1 MAKDVIARLKTDTS
15 QWNSGLNQATQAIN
29 KFKSDC
35 LSANNVI
42 GGMTKSITSMA
53 ASFVGPAAAVGALTT
68 AFRYN
73 VDTAKQ
79 FEKSVSELSSL
90 TGMTGAALDDL
101 KAKAIDLG
109 GSTTQSASQVV
120 DAFKLI
126 GSQKPELLGNA
137 KALNDVTKAAIT
149 LAEASGN
156 DVRSSATALTASL
169 NIMGEGADQAQRY
182 INVLAAASQ
191 AGSVDIQGLTDII
204 FKSGQAASMNKLS
217 FEEFIAVAEAI
228 GPKFGTAAEAGT
240 ALNTMLLKLE
250 TQTNDKY
257 KPSVVGLQQALQ
269 NLSEANMTAAQKTKL
284 VTENGFKAL
293 EAILVNTSAV
303 GDLQDKITGTNTAI
317 EQAKINTENLDG
329 AQKNLE
335 SKWERLNLTI
345 NDGNGIFT
353 GFVNL
358 LGEGLTGATETIQ
371 AIKDIGSAFSVSNE
385 YVSAAVDG
393 IKTYVSNLV
402 KHFGGGGVIGQVI
415 RNIRDFLDLGKSG
428 GVSKEDVDFSD
439 DIFDREKWLENLKKK
454 KYGNTPQPQPQP
466 QPTPQPTKPKNT
478 AITSTLDLEGAEDY
492 TYKLYQQQTEN
503 FQRKKAQEQFNAS
516 NPFVEKEISLGSI
529 TDLDWYQEM
538 QDELNNNPLLIQL
551 KLNESELPDLS
562 GALNQKDSLSSAA
575 KSAQGAAQA
584 FGALGQA
591 MSTIKDPAAQV
602 AGTIAMAIAN
612 VAGGMAAMLAAPQST
627 SQSWGWIALAITATA
642 TMISTIAAIKSATSG
657 YAEGGRIVGSSYT
670 GDAVPIMA
678 NAGEIVLNASQQ
690 QHLAE
695 ALQTSTSTPGYAL
708 TSISGEQLVTV
719 INNYGKRS
727 GRGELI

>member
-15 QWNSGLNQATQAIN
+15 QWNTGLAQASQSIN
-29 KFKSDC
+29 KFRSEC
-35 LSANNVI
+35 LSANNVV
-42 GGMTKSITSMA
+42 GGMTRSVMSMA
-53 ASFVGPAAAVGALTT
+53 SSFVGPAAAVGALTT
-68 AFRYN
+68 AIKNN
-73 VDTAKQ
+73 VETATV
-79 FEKSVSELSSL
+79 FEKSLSELSSL
-90 TGMTGAALDDL
+90 TGMSGAALDNL
-101 KAKAIDLG
+101 KNKAIELG

-126 GSQKPELLGNA
+126 GSQKPELLSNA
-137 KALNDVTKAAIT
+137 NALNDVTKAAIT

-156 DVRSSATALTASL
+156 DVKSSATALTASL

-191 AGSVDIQGLTDII
+191 AGSVDIQGLTEII

-257 KPSVVGLQQALQ
+257 KPSVVGLQEALN

-293 EAILVNTSAV
+293 EAILANTSAV

-317 EQAKINTENLDG
+317 EQAKINTDNLDG
-329 AQKNLE
+329 ALKNLE

-371 AIKDIGSAFSVSNE
+371 AIKDIGSAFSTSNE
-385 YVSAAVDG
+385 YVGAAVEG
-393 IKTYVSNLV
+393 IKSYASELM
-402 KHFGGGGVIGQVI
+402 KFIAGGGQVGKWI
-415 RNIRDFLDLGKSG
+415 RNIRDFFDLGQSG
-428 GVSKEDVDFSD
+428 EVSKEDVDFSD

-466 QPTPQPTKPKNT
+466 TPQPTKPKNT
-478 AITSTLDLEGAEDY
+478 AITSTLDLEGADDY

-529 TDLDWYQEM
+529 TELDWYQQIQE
-538 QDELNNNPLLIQL
+538 QLNSNPLEIHL
-551 KLNESELPDLS
+551 EVSEEETSRIAEIATGAS
-562 GALNQKDSLSSAA
+562 GFSNVQKNV
-575 KSAQGAAQA
+575 QGAAQA
-584 FGALGQA
+584 FSALGQA
-591 MSTIKDPAAQV
+591 MMSIENPAAKV

-612 VAGGMAAMLAAPQST
+612 IAGGMAAMLAAPQST
-627 SQSWGWIALAITATA
+627 SQSWGWIALAISATA
-642 TMISTIAAIKSATSG
+642 TMASTIAAIHQATG
-657 YAEGGRIVGSSYT
+657 YAEGGLIKGASYT

-678 NAGEIVLNASQQ
+678 NAGEIILNKSQQSNIASQLSMKSEPQ
-690 QHLAE
+690 TA
-695 ALQTSTSTPGYAL
+695 TST
-708 TSISGEQLVTV
+708 ISGEQIVTV
-719 INNYGKRS
+719 INAYGRRTH
-727 GRGELI
+727 RGEILI

>member
-15 QWNSGLNQATQAIN
+15 QWNSGLSQATQSIN

-42 GGMTKSITSMA
+42 SGMTKSITSMA
-53 ASFVGPAAAVGALTT
+53 ASFVGPAAAVGALTS
-68 AFRYN
+68 AFKYN

-101 KAKAIDLG
+101 KVKAIDLG

-120 DAFKLI
+120 DAYKLI

-257 KPSVVGLQQALQ
+257 KPSVVGLQEALK
-269 NLSEANMTAAQKTKL
+269 NLSEADMTAAQKTKL

-293 EAILVNTSAV
+293 EAILANTSAV

-317 EQAKINTENLDG
+317 EQAKINTDNLDG
-329 AQKNLE
+329 ALKNLE

-371 AIKDIGSAFSVSNE
+371 AIKDIGNAFSISNE
-385 YVSAAVDG
+385 YVAAAVDG

-415 RNIRDFLDLGKSG
+415 RNIRDFFDLGQSG

-466 QPTPQPTKPKNT
+466 PSPPITKNT

-529 TDLDWYQEM
+529 TDLDWYQQIQE
-538 QDELNNNPLLIQL
+538 QLNSNPLEIHLDV
-551 KLNESELPDLS
+551 SEEETSRIAEIATSASGLS
-562 GALNQKDSLSSAA
+562 TVQRN
-575 KSAQGAAQA
+575 AQGAAQA
-584 FGALGQA
+584 FNALGQA
-591 MSTIKDPAAQV
+591 MMSIENPAAKV

-612 VAGGMAAMLAAPQST
+612 IAGGMAAMLAAPQST
-627 SQSWGWIALAITATA
+627 SQSWGWIALAISATA
-642 TMISTIAAIKSATSG
+642 TMASTIAAIHQATG
-657 YAEGGRIVGSSYT
+657 YAEGGLIKGASYT

-690 QHLAE
+690 SNIASQLVRSSEPQTA
-695 ALQTSTSTPGYAL
+695 TST
-708 TSISGEQLVTV
+708 ISGEQIVTV
-719 INNYGKRS
+719 INAYGRRTH
-727 GRGELI
+727 RGEILI

>member
-15 QWNSGLNQATQAIN
+15 QWNSGLSQATRSIN

-53 ASFVGPAAAVGALTT
+53 ASFVGPAAAVGALTS
-68 AFRYN
+68 AFKYN

-120 DAFKLI
+120 DAYKLI

-182 INVLAAASQ
+182 INVLASASQ

-293 EAILVNTSAV
+293 EAILANTSAV

-317 EQAKINTENLDG
+317 EQAKINTDNLDG
-329 AQKNLE
+329 ALKNLE

-371 AIKDIGSAFSVSNE
+371 AIKDIGSAFSTSNE
-385 YVSAAVDG
+385 YVGAAVEG
-393 IKTYVSNLV
+393 IKSYASELM
-402 KHFGGGGVIGQVI
+402 KFIAGGGKVGKWI
-415 RNIRDFLDLGKSG
+415 RDIRDFFNLGKSG

-454 KYGNTPQPQPQP
+454 KYGNTPQPQP

-529 TDLDWYQEM
+529 TDLDWYQQIQE
-538 QDELNNNPLLIQL
+538 QLNSNPLEIHLDV
-551 KLNESELPDLS
+551 SEEETSRIAEIATSASGLS
-562 GALNQKDSLSSAA
+562 TVQRN
-575 KSAQGAAQA
+575 AQGAAQA
-584 FGALGQA
+584 FNALGQA
-591 MSTIKDPAAQV
+591 MMSIENPAAKV

-612 VAGGMAAMLAAPQST
+612 IAGGMAAMLAAPQST
-627 SQSWGWIALAITATA
+627 SQSWGWIALAISATA
-642 TMISTIAAIKSATSG
+642 TMASTIAAIHQATG
-657 YAEGGRIVGSSYT
+657 YAEGGIIKGASYT

-690 QHLAE
+690 SNIASQLVRSSEPQTA
-695 ALQTSTSTPGYAL
+695 TST
-708 TSISGEQLVTV
+708 ISGEQIVTV
-719 INNYGKRS
+719 INAYGRRTH
-727 GRGELI
+727 RGEILI

>member
-35 LSANNVI
+35 LSTNNVI
-42 GGMTKSITSMA
+42 GGMAKSVTSMA
-53 ASFVGPAAAVGALTT
+53 ASFVGPAAAVGALST
-68 AFRYN
+68 AFHYN

-109 GSTTQSASQVV
+109 GSTTQPASQVV

-169 NIMGEGADQAQRY
+169 NIMGEGADQSQRY

-257 KPSVVGLQQALQ
+257 KPSVVGLQEALK
-269 NLSEANMTAAQKTKL
+269 NLSEADMTAAQKTKL

-293 EAILVNTSAV
+293 EAILANTSAV

-317 EQAKINTENLDG
+317 EQAKINTDNLDG
-329 AQKNLE
+329 ALKNLE

-358 LGEGLTGATETIQ
+358 LGEGLDGATETIQ
-371 AIKDIGSAFSVSNE
+371 AIKDIGNAFSISNE

-393 IKTYVSNLV
+393 IKTYVSDLV

-415 RNIRDFLDLGKSG
+415 RNIRDFFDLGQSGG

-439 DIFDREKWLENLKKK
+439 DIFDRERWLENLKKK
-454 KYGNTPQPQPQP
+454 KYGNTPQPEPQP
-466 QPTPQPTKPKNT
+466 QPQPTKPKNT

-492 TYKLYQQQTEN
+492 TYQLYQQQAEN
-503 FQRKKAQEQFNAS
+503 FKRKKAQEQFNAS

-612 VAGGMAAMLAAPQST
+612 IAGGMAAMLAAPQST
-627 SQSWGWIALAITATA
+627 AQSWGWIALAITATA
-642 TMISTIAAIKSATSG
+642 TMISTIAAIKSATAG

-690 QHLAE
+690 QNLAD
-695 ALQTSTSTPGYAL
+695 ALQTSTSAPQYA
-708 TSISGEQLVTV
+708 TTTISGEQLVTV

>member
-42 GGMTKSITSMA
+42 GGMAKSVTSMA
-53 ASFVGPAAAVGALTT
+53 ASFVGPAAAVGALST
-68 AFRYN
+68 AFHYN

-120 DAFKLI
+120 DAYKLI

-293 EAILVNTSAV
+293 EAILANTSAV

-317 EQAKINTENLDG
+317 EQAKINTDNLDG
-329 AQKNLE
+329 ALKNLE

-371 AIKDIGSAFSVSNE
+371 AIKDIGSAFSTSNE
-385 YVSAAVDG
+385 YVGAAVEG
-393 IKTYVSNLV
+393 IKSYASELM
-402 KHFGGGGVIGQVI
+402 KFIAGGGQVGKWI
-415 RNIRDFLDLGKSG
+415 RDIRDFFNLGKSG

-466 QPTPQPTKPKNT
+466 QPPSPPITKNT

-529 TDLDWYQEM
+529 TDLDWYQQIQE
-538 QDELNNNPLLIQL
+538 QLNSNPLEIHLDV
-551 KLNESELPDLS
+551 SEEETSRIAEIATSASGLS
-562 GALNQKDSLSSAA
+562 TVQRN
-575 KSAQGAAQA
+575 AQGAAQA
-584 FGALGQA
+584 FNALGQA
-591 MSTIKDPAAQV
+591 MMSIENPAAKV

-612 VAGGMAAMLAAPQST
+612 IAGGMAAMLAAPQST
-627 SQSWGWIALAITATA
+627 SQSWGWIALAISATA
-642 TMISTIAAIKSATSG
+642 TMASTIAAIHQATG
-657 YAEGGRIVGSSYT
+657 YAEGGIIKGASYT

-690 QHLAE
+690 SNIASQLVRSSEPQTA
-695 ALQTSTSTPGYAL
+695 TST
-708 TSISGEQLVTV
+708 ISGEQIVTV
-719 INNYGKRS
+719 INAYGRRTH
-727 GRGELI
+727 RGEILI

>member
-15 QWNSGLNQATQAIN
+15 EWNSGLSQATRSIN

-68 AFRYN
+68 AFKYN

-120 DAFKLI
+120 DAYKLI

-257 KPSVVGLQQALQ
+257 KPSVVGLQEALK

-293 EAILVNTSAV
+293 EAILANTSAV

-317 EQAKINTENLDG
+317 EQAKINTDNLDG
-329 AQKNLE
+329 ALKNLE

-371 AIKDIGSAFSVSNE
+371 AIKDIGNAFSISNE
-385 YVSAAVDG
+385 YVAAAVDG
-393 IKTYVSNLV
+393 IKDYVSNLV

-415 RNIRDFLDLGKSG
+415 RNIRDFFDLGKSG

-466 QPTPQPTKPKNT
+466 TPQPTKPKNT

-492 TYKLYQQQTEN
+492 TYKLYQQQAEN
-503 FQRKKAQEQFNAS
+503 FQRKKALEQVNAS

-612 VAGGMAAMLAAPQST
+612 VASGMAAMLAAPQST

-690 QHLAE
+690 QNLAE
-695 ALQTSTSTPGYAL
+695 ALQTSTSTPEYAL

>member
-15 QWNSGLNQATQAIN
+15 QWNSGLSQATQSIN

-53 ASFVGPAAAVGALTT
+53 ASFVGPAAAVGALST
-68 AFRYN
+68 AFHYN

-257 KPSVVGLQQALQ
+257 KPSVVGLQEALK
-269 NLSEANMTAAQKTKL
+269 NLSEADMTAAQKTKL

-293 EAILVNTSAV
+293 EAILANTSAV

-317 EQAKINTENLDG
+317 EQAKINTDNLDG

-371 AIKDIGSAFSVSNE
+371 AIKDIGSAFSTSNE
-385 YVSAAVDG
+385 YVGAAVEG
-393 IKTYVSNLV
+393 IKSYASELM
-402 KHFGGGGVIGQVI
+402 KFIAGGGQVGKWI
-415 RNIRDFLDLGKSG
+415 RDIRDFFNLGQSG

-439 DIFDREKWLENLKKK
+439 DIFDRERWLENLKKK

-529 TDLDWYQEM
+529 TDLEWYQNIQE
-538 QDELNNNPLLIQL
+538 QLNSNPLEIHLDV
-551 KLNESELPDLS
+551 SEEEMSRIGEIATSASGLS
-562 GALNQKDSLSSAA
+562 TVQRN
-575 KSAQGAAQA
+575 AQGAAQA
-584 FGALGQA
+584 FNALGQA
-591 MSTIKDPAAQV
+591 MMSIENPAAKV

-612 VAGGMAAMLAAPQST
+612 IAGGMAAMLAAPQST
-627 SQSWGWIALAITATA
+627 SQSWGWIALAISATA
-642 TMISTIAAIKSATSG
+642 TMASTIAAIHQATG
-657 YAEGGRIVGSSYT
+657 YAEGGIIKGASYT

-690 QHLAE
+690 SNIASQLVRSSEPQTA
-695 ALQTSTSTPGYAL
+695 TST
-708 TSISGEQLVTV
+708 ISGEQIVTV
-719 INNYGKRS
+719 INAYGRRTH
-727 GRGELI
+727 RGEILI

>member
-15 QWNSGLNQATQAIN
+15 QWNSGLSQATQSIN

-42 GGMTKSITSMA
+42 GGMAKSVTSMA
-53 ASFVGPAAAVGALTT
+53 ASFVGPAAAVGALST

-73 VDTAKQ
+73 VETAKQ

-90 TGMTGAALDDL
+90 TGMSGAALDDL

-137 KALNDVTKAAIT
+137 EALNDVTKAAIT

-204 FKSGQAASMNKLS
+204 YKSGQAASMNKLS

-269 NLSEANMTAAQKTKL
+269 NLSEADMTAAEKTKL

-293 EAILVNTSAV
+293 EAILANTSAV

-317 EQAKINTENLDG
+317 EQAKINTDNLDG
-329 AQKNLE
+329 ALKNLE

-358 LGEGLTGATETIQ
+358 LGEGLEGATETIQ

-385 YVSAAVDG
+385 YVTAAIDG
-393 IKTYVSNLV
+393 IKDYVSNLV

-415 RNIRDFLDLGKSG
+415 RIIRDFFDLGQSG
-428 GVSKEDVDFSD
+428 GVSKEDVEFSD
-439 DIFDREKWLENLKKK
+439 DIFDRERWLENLKKK
-454 KYGNTPQPQPQP
+454 KYGNTPQPQPEP
-466 QPTPQPTKPKNT
+466 EPTKTKTT
-478 AITSTLDLEGAEDY
+478 AITSTLDLDGAEDY
-492 TYKLYQQQTEN
+492 TYKLYQQQAEE
-503 FQRKKAQEQFNAS
+503 FQRKKAQQQFDAA

-529 TDLDWYQEM
+529 TDLDWYQQIQE
-538 QDELNNNPLLIQL
+538 QLNNNPLEIHLDV
-551 KLNESELPDLS
+551 SEEETSGIAEIATSASGLS
-562 GALNQKDSLSSAA
+562 NVQKN
-575 KSAQGAAQA
+575 AQGAAQA
-584 FGALGQA
+584 FNALGQA
-591 MSTIKDPAAQV
+591 MMSIENPAAKV

-612 VAGGMAAMLAAPQST
+612 IAGGMAAMLAAPQST
-627 SQSWGWIALAITATA
+627 SQSWGWIALAISATA
-642 TMISTIAAIKSATSG
+642 TMASTIAAIHQATG
-657 YAEGGRIVGSSYT
+657 YAEGGIIKGASYT

-690 QHLAE
+690 SNIASQLVRSSEPQTA
-695 ALQTSTSTPGYAL
+695 TST
-708 TSISGEQLVTV
+708 ISGEQIVTV
-719 INNYGKRS
+719 INAYGRRTH
-727 GRGELI
+727 RGEILI

>member
-15 QWNSGLNQATQAIN
+15 QWNSGLSQATQSIN

-42 GGMTKSITSMA
+42 GGMAKSVTSMA

-68 AFRYN
+68 AFKYN

-204 FKSGQAASMNKLS
+204 YKSGQAASMNKLS

-269 NLSEANMTAAQKTKL
+269 NLSEADMTAAEKTKL

-293 EAILVNTSAV
+293 EAILSNTSAV
-303 GDLQDKITGTNTAI
+303 GELQDKITGTNTAI
-317 EQAKINTENLDG
+317 EQAKINTDNLDG
-329 AQKNLE
+329 ALKNLE

-371 AIKDIGSAFSVSNE
+371 AIKDIGSAFSTSNE
-385 YVSAAVDG
+385 YVGAAVEG

-402 KHFGGGGVIGQVI
+402 KHFGGGGVIGQII
-415 RNIRDFLDLGKSG
+415 RNIRDFFDLGQSG

-454 KYGNTPQPQPQP
+454 KYGNTPQPQPEP
-466 QPTPQPTKPKNT
+466 EPEPTKTKNT

-503 FQRKKAQEQFNAS
+503 FQRKKALEQFNAS

-529 TDLDWYQEM
+529 TDLDWYQQM
-538 QDELNNNPLLIQL
+538 QEELNNNPLLIQV
-551 KLNESELPDLS
+551 KLDESELPDLS

-612 VAGGMAAMLAAPQST
+612 IAGGMAAMLAAPQST

-695 ALQTSTSTPGYAL
+695 ALQTSTSTPEYAL

>member
-68 AFRYN
+68 AFKYN

-257 KPSVVGLQQALQ
+257 KPSVVGLQEALN

-293 EAILVNTSAV
+293 EAILANTSAV

-317 EQAKINTENLDG
+317 EQAKINTDNLDG
-329 AQKNLE
+329 ALKNLE

-371 AIKDIGSAFSVSNE
+371 AIKDIGSAFSTSNE
-385 YVSAAVDG
+385 YVGAAVEG
-393 IKTYVSNLV
+393 IKSYTSELM
-402 KHFGGGGVIGQVI
+402 KFIAGGGQVGKWI
-415 RNIRDFLDLGKSG
+415 RDIRDFFNLGKSG

-466 QPTPQPTKPKNT
+466 QPPSPPITKNT

-529 TDLDWYQEM
+529 TDLEWYQNIQE
-538 QDELNNNPLLIQL
+538 QLNSNPLEIHLDV
-551 KLNESELPDLS
+551 SEEEMSRIGEIATSASGLS
-562 GALNQKDSLSSAA
+562 TVQRN
-575 KSAQGAAQA
+575 AQGAAQA
-584 FGALGQA
+584 FNALGQA
-591 MSTIKDPAAQV
+591 MMSIENPAAKV

-612 VAGGMAAMLAAPQST
+612 IAGGMAAMLAAPQST
-627 SQSWGWIALAITATA
+627 SQSWGWIALAISATA
-642 TMISTIAAIKSATSG
+642 TMASTIAAIHQATG
-657 YAEGGRIVGSSYT
+657 YAEGGIIKGASYT

-690 QHLAE
+690 SNIASQLVRSSEPQTA
-695 ALQTSTSTPGYAL
+695 TST
-708 TSISGEQLVTV
+708 ISGEQIVTV
-719 INNYGKRS
+719 INAYGRRTH
-727 GRGELI
+727 RGEILI

>member
-15 QWNSGLNQATQAIN
+15 QWNSGLSQATQSIN

-68 AFRYN
+68 AFKYN

-269 NLSEANMTAAQKTKL
+269 NLSEANMTASQKTKL

-293 EAILVNTSAV
+293 EAILANTSAV

-317 EQAKINTENLDG
+317 EQAKINTDNLDG
-329 AQKNLE
+329 ALKNLE

-385 YVSAAVDG
+385 YVGAAVEG

-415 RNIRDFLDLGKSG
+415 RNIRDFFDLGQSG

-439 DIFDREKWLENLKKK
+439 DIFDRERWLENLKKK

-478 AITSTLDLEGAEDY
+478 AITSTLDLDGAEDY
-492 TYKLYQQQTEN
+492 TYNLYRQQTEN
-503 FQRKKAQEQFNAS
+503 FQRKKALDQFNAS

-529 TDLDWYQEM
+529 TDLDWYQQIQE
-538 QDELNNNPLLIQL
+538 QLNSNPLEIHLDV
-551 KLNESELPDLS
+551 SEEEMSRIGEIATSASGLS
-562 GALNQKDSLSSAA
+562 TVQRN
-575 KSAQGAAQA
+575 AQGAAQA
-584 FGALGQA
+584 FNALGQA
-591 MSTIKDPAAQV
+591 MMSIENPAAKV

-612 VAGGMAAMLAAPQST
+612 IAGGMAAMLAAPQST
-627 SQSWGWIALAITATA
+627 SQSWGWIALAISATA
-642 TMISTIAAIKSATSG
+642 TMASTIAAIHQATG
-657 YAEGGRIVGSSYT
+657 YAEGGIIKGASYT

-690 QHLAE
+690 SNIASQLVRSSEPQTA
-695 ALQTSTSTPGYAL
+695 TST
-708 TSISGEQLVTV
+708 ISGEQIVTV
-719 INNYGKRS
+719 INAYGRRTH
-727 GRGELI
+727 RGEILI

>member
-15 QWNSGLNQATQAIN
+15 QWNSGLSQATQSIN

-53 ASFVGPAAAVGALTT
+53 ASFVGPAAAVGALST
-68 AFRYN
+68 AFHYN

-120 DAFKLI
+120 DAYKLI

-257 KPSVVGLQQALQ
+257 KPSVVGLQQALN

-293 EAILVNTSAV
+293 EAILANTSAV

-317 EQAKINTENLDG
+317 EQAKINTDNLDG
-329 AQKNLE
+329 ALKNLE

-393 IKTYVSNLV
+393 IKDYVSNLV
-402 KHFGGGGVIGQVI
+402 KHFGGGGVIGQII
-415 RNIRDFLDLGKSG
+415 RNIRDFFDLGQSG

-439 DIFDREKWLENLKKK
+439 DIFDRERWLENLKKK
-454 KYGNTPQPQPQP
+454 KYGNTPQPE
-466 QPTPQPTKPKNT
+466 PQPTKTKNT
-478 AITSTLDLEGAEDY
+478 AITSTLDLDGAEDY
-492 TYKLYQQQTEN
+492 IMRLFDQKREN
-503 FQRKKAQEQFNAS
+503 EKRSRAKSFFDQITFANAEGDS
-516 NPFVEKEISLGSI
+516 IGSI
-529 TDLDWYQEM
+529 TELDWYQEM

-690 QHLAE
+690 QNLAE
-695 ALQTSTSTPGYAL
+695 ALQTSTSTPEYAL

>member
-35 LSANNVI
+35 LSTNNVI
-42 GGMTKSITSMA
+42 GGMAKSVTSMA
-53 ASFVGPAAAVGALTT
+53 ASFVGPAAAVGALST
-68 AFRYN
+68 AFHYN

-120 DAFKLI
+120 DAYKLI

-257 KPSVVGLQQALQ
+257 KPSVVGLQQALK

-317 EQAKINTENLDG
+317 EQAKINTDNLDG
-329 AQKNLE
+329 ALKNLE

-371 AIKDIGSAFSVSNE
+371 AIKDIGSAFSTSNE
-385 YVSAAVDG
+385 YVGAAVEG
-393 IKTYVSNLV
+393 IKSYASELM
-402 KHFGGGGVIGQVI
+402 KFIAGGGQVGKWI
-415 RNIRDFLDLGKSG
+415 RDIRDFFNLGKSG

-454 KYGNTPQPQPQP
+454 KYGKTPQPQPQP
-466 QPTPQPTKPKNT
+466 QPPSPPITKNT
-478 AITSTLDLEGAEDY
+478 AITSTLDLDGAEDY

-516 NPFVEKEISLGSI
+516 NPFVEKEVSLGSI
-529 TDLDWYQEM
+529 TDLDWYQQIQE
-538 QDELNNNPLLIQL
+538 QLNSNPLEIHLDV
-551 KLNESELPDLS
+551 SEEETSRIAEIATSASGLS
-562 GALNQKDSLSSAA
+562 TVQRN
-575 KSAQGAAQA
+575 AQGAAQA
-584 FGALGQA
+584 FNALGQA
-591 MSTIKDPAAQV
+591 MMSIENPAAKV

-612 VAGGMAAMLAAPQST
+612 IAGGMAAMLAAPQST
-627 SQSWGWIALAITATA
+627 SQSWGWIALAISATA
-642 TMISTIAAIKSATSG
+642 TMASTIAAIHQATG
-657 YAEGGRIVGSSYT
+657 YAEGGIIKGASYT

-690 QHLAE
+690 SNIASQLVRSSEPQTA
-695 ALQTSTSTPGYAL
+695 TST
-708 TSISGEQLVTV
+708 ISGEQIVTV
-719 INNYGKRS
+719 INAYGRRTH
-727 GRGELI
+727 RGEILI

>member
-35 LSANNVI
+35 LSTNNVI
-42 GGMTKSITSMA
+42 GGMAKSVTSMA
-53 ASFVGPAAAVGALTT
+53 ASFVGPAAAVGALST
-68 AFRYN
+68 AFHYN

-120 DAFKLI
+120 DAYKLI

-257 KPSVVGLQQALQ
+257 KPSVVGLQEALK
-269 NLSEANMTAAQKTKL
+269 NLSEADMTAAQKTKL

-293 EAILVNTSAV
+293 EAILANTSAV

-317 EQAKINTENLDG
+317 EQAKINTDNLDG
-329 AQKNLE
+329 ALKNLE

-371 AIKDIGSAFSVSNE
+371 AIKDIGSAFSTSNE
-385 YVSAAVDG
+385 YVGAAVEG
-393 IKTYVSNLV
+393 IKSYASELM
-402 KHFGGGGVIGQVI
+402 KFIAGGGKVGKWI
-415 RNIRDFLDLGKSG
+415 RDIRDFFNLGKSG

-466 QPTPQPTKPKNT
+466 QPPSPPITKNT

-529 TDLDWYQEM
+529 TDLDWYQQIQE
-538 QDELNNNPLLIQL
+538 QLNSNPLEIHLDV
-551 KLNESELPDLS
+551 SEEETSRIAEIATSASGLS
-562 GALNQKDSLSSAA
+562 TVQRN
-575 KSAQGAAQA
+575 AQGAAQA
-584 FGALGQA
+584 FNALGQA
-591 MSTIKDPAAQV
+591 MMSIENPAAKV

-612 VAGGMAAMLAAPQST
+612 IAGGMAAMLAAPQST
-627 SQSWGWIALAITATA
+627 SQSWGWIALAISATA
-642 TMISTIAAIKSATSG
+642 TMASTIAAIHQATG
-657 YAEGGRIVGSSYT
+657 YAEGGIIKGASYT

-690 QHLAE
+690 SNIASQLVRSSEPQTA
-695 ALQTSTSTPGYAL
+695 TST
-708 TSISGEQLVTV
+708 ISGEQIVTV
-719 INNYGKRS
+719 INAYGRRTH
-727 GRGELI
+727 RGEILI

>member
-35 LSANNVI
+35 LSTNNVI
-42 GGMTKSITSMA
+42 GGMAKSVTSMA

-68 AFRYN
+68 AFKYN

-269 NLSEANMTAAQKTKL
+269 NLSEADMTAAQKTKL

-293 EAILVNTSAV
+293 EAILANTSAV
-303 GDLQDKITGTNTAI
+303 GDLQDKITGTDTAI
-317 EQAKINTENLDG
+317 EQAKINTDNLDG
-329 AQKNLE
+329 ALKNLE

-415 RNIRDFLDLGKSG
+415 RNIRDFFDLGQSG

-439 DIFDREKWLENLKKK
+439 DIFDRERWLENLKKK

-478 AITSTLDLEGAEDY
+478 AITSTLDLDGAEDY
-492 TYKLYQQQTEN
+492 TYNLYQQQTEN
-503 FQRKKAQEQFNAS
+503 FQRKKALEQFNAS

-690 QHLAE
+690 QNLAE
-695 ALQTSTSTPGYAL
+695 ALQTSTSTPEYAL

>member
-68 AFRYN
+68 AFKYN

-120 DAFKLI
+120 DAYKLI

-257 KPSVVGLQQALQ
+257 KPSVVGLQEALK

-293 EAILVNTSAV
+293 EAILDNTSAV

-317 EQAKINTENLDG
+317 EQAKINTDNLDG
-329 AQKNLE
+329 ALKNLE

-371 AIKDIGSAFSVSNE
+371 AIKDIGSAFSTSNE
-385 YVSAAVDG
+385 YVGAAVEG
-393 IKTYVSNLV
+393 IKSYASELM
-402 KHFGGGGVIGQVI
+402 KFIAGGGQVGKW
-415 RNIRDFLDLGKSG
+415 IRDILDFLNLGKSG

-439 DIFDREKWLENLKKK
+439 DIFDRERWLENLKKK

-478 AITSTLDLEGAEDY
+478 AITSTLDLDGAEDY
-492 TYKLYQQQTEN
+492 TYNLYQQQTEN

-529 TDLDWYQEM
+529 TDLDWYQQIQE
-538 QDELNNNPLLIQL
+538 QLNSNPLEIHLDV
-551 KLNESELPDLS
+551 SEEETSRIAEIATSASGLS
-562 GALNQKDSLSSAA
+562 TVQRN
-575 KSAQGAAQA
+575 AQGAAQA
-584 FGALGQA
+584 FNALGQA
-591 MSTIKDPAAQV
+591 MMSIENPAAKV

-612 VAGGMAAMLAAPQST
+612 IAGGMAAMLAAPQST
-627 SQSWGWIALAITATA
+627 SQSWGWIALAISATA
-642 TMISTIAAIKSATSG
+642 TMASTIAAIHQATG
-657 YAEGGRIVGSSYT
+657 YAEGGIIKGASYT

-690 QHLAE
+690 SNIASQLVRSSEPQTA
-695 ALQTSTSTPGYAL
+695 TST
-708 TSISGEQLVTV
+708 ISGEQIVTV
-719 INNYGKRS
+719 INAYGRRTH
-727 GRGELI
+727 RGEILI

>member
-1 MAKDVIARLKTDTS
+1 MAKDVIARLKTDNS

-35 LSANNVI
+35 LSTNNVI
-42 GGMTKSITSMA
+42 GGMAKSVTSMA
-53 ASFVGPAAAVGALTT
+53 ASFVGPAAAVGALST
-68 AFRYN
+68 AFHYN

-120 DAFKLI
+120 DAYKLI

-269 NLSEANMTAAQKTKL
+269 NLSEADMTAAQKTKL

-293 EAILVNTSAV
+293 EAILANTSAV

-317 EQAKINTENLDG
+317 EQAKINTDNLDG
-329 AQKNLE
+329 ALKNLE

-393 IKTYVSNLV
+393 IKDYVSNLV
-402 KHFGGGGVIGQVI
+402 KHFGGGGVIGQII
-415 RNIRDFLDLGKSG
+415 RNIRDFFDLGQSG

-439 DIFDREKWLENLKKK
+439 DIFDRERWLENLKKK
-454 KYGNTPQPQPQP
+454 KYGNTPQPQPS
-466 QPTPQPTKPKNT
+466 PTKTKNT

-492 TYKLYQQQTEN
+492 IMRLFDQKKEN
-503 FQRKKAQEQFNAS
+503 EKRSRAKSFFDQITFANAEG
-516 NPFVEKEISLGSI
+516 VSLGSI
-529 TDLDWYQEM
+529 TDLDWYQQM
-538 QDELNNNPLLIQL
+538 QEQLNSNPLEIHLDV
-551 KLNESELPDLS
+551 SEEETSRIAEIATSASGLS
-562 GALNQKDSLSSAA
+562 TVQRN
-575 KSAQGAAQA
+575 AQGAAQA
-584 FGALGQA
+584 FNALGQA
-591 MSTIKDPAAQV
+591 MMSIENPAAKV

-612 VAGGMAAMLAAPQST
+612 IAGGMAAMLAAPQST
-627 SQSWGWIALAITATA
+627 SQSWGWIALAISATA
-642 TMISTIAAIKSATSG
+642 TMASTIAAIHQATG
-657 YAEGGRIVGSSYT
+657 YAEGGIIKGASYT

-690 QHLAE
+690 SNIASQLVRSSEPQTA
-695 ALQTSTSTPGYAL
+695 TST
-708 TSISGEQLVTV
+708 ISGEQIVTV
-719 INNYGKRS
+719 INAYGRRTH
-727 GRGELI
+727 RGEILI

>member
-42 GGMTKSITSMA
+42 GGMAKSVTSMA
-53 ASFVGPAAAVGALTT
+53 ASFVGPAAAVGALST
-68 AFRYN
+68 AFHYN

-120 DAFKLI
+120 DAYKLI

-257 KPSVVGLQQALQ
+257 KPSVVGLQEALN

-293 EAILVNTSAV
+293 EAILANTSAV

-317 EQAKINTENLDG
+317 EQAKINTDNLDA

-371 AIKDIGSAFSVSNE
+371 AIKDIGSAFSTSNE
-385 YVSAAVDG
+385 YVGAAVEG
-393 IKTYVSNLV
+393 IKSYASELM
-402 KHFGGGGVIGQVI
+402 KFIAGGGQVGKWI
-415 RNIRDFLDLGKSG
+415 RDIRDFFNLGKSG

-454 KYGNTPQPQPQP
+454 KYGNTPQPQP
-466 QPTPQPTKPKNT
+466 TPQPTKPKNT

-492 TYKLYQQQTEN
+492 TYKLYQQQAEN
-503 FQRKKAQEQFNAS
+503 FQRKKALEQFNAS
-516 NPFVEKEISLGSI
+516 NPFVEKEVSLGSI
-529 TDLDWYQEM
+529 TDLDWYQQIQE
-538 QDELNNNPLLIQL
+538 QLNSNPLEIHLDV
-551 KLNESELPDLS
+551 SEEETSRIAEIATSASGLS
-562 GALNQKDSLSSAA
+562 TVQRN
-575 KSAQGAAQA
+575 AQGAAQA
-584 FGALGQA
+584 FNALGQA
-591 MSTIKDPAAQV
+591 MMSIENPAAKV

-612 VAGGMAAMLAAPQST
+612 IAGGMAAMLAAPQST
-627 SQSWGWIALAITATA
+627 SQSWGWIALAIAATA
-642 TMISTIAAIKSATSG
+642 TMASTIAAIHQATG
-657 YAEGGRIVGSSYT
+657 YAEGGIIKGASYT

-690 QHLAE
+690 SNIASQLVRSSEPQTA
-695 ALQTSTSTPGYAL
+695 TST
-708 TSISGEQLVTV
+708 ISGEQIVTV
-719 INNYGKRS
+719 INAYGRRTH
-727 GRGELI
+727 RGEILI

>member
-15 QWNSGLNQATQAIN
+15 QWNSGLSQATQSIN

-42 GGMTKSITSMA
+42 GGMAKSVTSMA

-68 AFRYN
+68 AFKYN
-73 VDTAKQ
+73 VETAKQ

-90 TGMTGAALDDL
+90 TGMSGAALDDL

-137 KALNDVTKAAIT
+137 EALNDVTKAAIT

-269 NLSEANMTAAQKTKL
+269 NLSEADMTAAEKTKL

-293 EAILVNTSAV
+293 EAILANTSAV
-303 GDLQDKITGTNTAI
+303 GDLQTKITGTNTAI
-317 EQAKINTENLDG
+317 EQAKINTDNLDG
-329 AQKNLE
+329 ALKNLE

-358 LGEGLTGATETIQ
+358 LGEGLEGATETIQ

-385 YVSAAVDG
+385 YVTAAIDG
-393 IKTYVSNLV
+393 IKDYVSNLV

-415 RNIRDFLDLGKSG
+415 RNIRDFFDLGQSG
-428 GVSKEDVDFSD
+428 GVSKEDVEFSD
-439 DIFDREKWLENLKKK
+439 DIFDRERWLENLKKK
-454 KYGNTPQPQPQP
+454 KYGNTPQPQPEP
-466 QPTPQPTKPKNT
+466 EPTKTKTT
-478 AITSTLDLEGAEDY
+478 AITSTLDLDGAEDY
-492 TYKLYQQQTEN
+492 TYKLYQQQAEE
-503 FQRKKAQEQFNAS
+503 FQRKKAQQQFDAA

-529 TDLDWYQEM
+529 TDLDWYQQIQE
-538 QDELNNNPLLIQL
+538 QLNNNPLEIHLDV
-551 KLNESELPDLS
+551 SEEETSRIAEITTSASGLS
-562 GALNQKDSLSSAA
+562 NVQKN
-575 KSAQGAAQA
+575 AQGAAQA
-584 FGALGQA
+584 FNALGQA
-591 MSTIKDPAAQV
+591 MMSIENPAAKV

-612 VAGGMAAMLAAPQST
+612 IAGGMAAMLAAPQST
-627 SQSWGWIALAITATA
+627 SQSWGWIALAISATA
-642 TMISTIAAIKSATSG
+642 TMASTIAAIHQATG
-657 YAEGGRIVGSSYT
+657 YAEGGIIKGASYT

-690 QHLAE
+690 SNIASQLVRSSEPQTA
-695 ALQTSTSTPGYAL
+695 TST
-708 TSISGEQLVTV
+708 ISGEQIVTV
-719 INNYGKRS
+719 INAYGRRTH
-727 GRGELI
+727 RGEILI

>member
-15 QWNSGLNQATQAIN
+15 QWNSGLSQATQSIN

-42 GGMTKSITSMA
+42 GGMAKSVTSMA

-68 AFRYN
+68 AFKYN
-73 VDTAKQ
+73 VETAKQ

-293 EAILVNTSAV
+293 EAILANTSAV

-317 EQAKINTENLDG
+317 EQAKINTDNLDG
-329 AQKNLE
+329 ALKNLE

-385 YVSAAVDG
+385 YVAAAVEG

-415 RNIRDFLDLGKSG
+415 RNIRDFFDLGQSG

-454 KYGNTPQPQPQP
+454 KYGNTPQPQPDP
-466 QPTPQPTKPKNT
+466 DPDPTKPKNT
-478 AITSTLDLEGAEDY
+478 AITSTLDLDGAEDY
-492 TYKLYQQQTEN
+492 IMRLFDQ
-503 FQRKKAQEQFNAS
+503 KKEDEKRSRAKAFFDQITFANA
-516 NPFVEKEISLGSI
+516 EGDSLGSI
-529 TDLDWYQEM
+529 TELDWYQEM

-690 QHLAE
+690 QNLAE
-695 ALQTSTSTPGYAL
+695 ALQTSTSTPEYAL

>member
-15 QWNSGLNQATQAIN
+15 QWNSGLSQATQSIN

-42 GGMTKSITSMA
+42 GGMAKSVTSMA
-53 ASFVGPAAAVGALTT
+53 ASFVGPAAAVGALST

-73 VDTAKQ
+73 VETAKQ

-90 TGMTGAALDDL
+90 TGMSGAALDDL

-137 KALNDVTKAAIT
+137 EALNDVTKAAIT

-204 FKSGQAASMNKLS
+204 YKSGQAASMNKLS

-293 EAILVNTSAV
+293 EAILANTSAV

-317 EQAKINTENLDG
+317 EQAKINTDNLDG
-329 AQKNLE
+329 ALKNLE

-358 LGEGLTGATETIQ
+358 LGEGLEGATETIQ

-385 YVSAAVDG
+385 YVTAAIDG
-393 IKTYVSNLV
+393 IKDYVSNLV

-415 RNIRDFLDLGKSG
+415 RNIRDFFDLGQSG
-428 GVSKEDVDFSD
+428 GVSKEDVEFSD
-439 DIFDREKWLENLKKK
+439 DIFDRERWLENLKKK
-454 KYGNTPQPQPQP
+454 KYGNTPQPQPEP
-466 QPTPQPTKPKNT
+466 EPTKTKTT
-478 AITSTLDLEGAEDY
+478 AITSTLDLDGAEDY
-492 TYKLYQQQTEN
+492 TYKLYQQQAEE
-503 FQRKKAQEQFNAS
+503 FQRKKAQQQFDAA

-529 TDLDWYQEM
+529 TDLDWYQQIQE
-538 QDELNNNPLLIQL
+538 QLNNNPLEIHLDV
-551 KLNESELPDLS
+551 SEEETSRIAEIATSASGLS
-562 GALNQKDSLSSAA
+562 NVQKN
-575 KSAQGAAQA
+575 AQGAAQA
-584 FGALGQA
+584 FNALGQA
-591 MSTIKDPAAQV
+591 MMSIENPAAKV

-612 VAGGMAAMLAAPQST
+612 IAGGMAAMLAAPQST
-627 SQSWGWIALAITATA
+627 SQSWGWIALAISATA
-642 TMISTIAAIKSATSG
+642 TMASTIAAIHQATG
-657 YAEGGRIVGSSYT
+657 YAEGGIIKGASYT

-690 QHLAE
+690 SNIASQLVRSSEPQTA
-695 ALQTSTSTPGYAL
+695 TST
-708 TSISGEQLVTV
+708 ISGEQIVTV
-719 INNYGKRS
+719 INAYGRRTH
-727 GRGELI
+727 RGEILI

>member
-15 QWNSGLNQATQAIN
+15 QWNSGLSQATQSIN

-42 GGMTKSITSMA
+42 GGMAKSVTSMA

-68 AFRYN
+68 AFKYN
-73 VDTAKQ
+73 VETAKQ

-90 TGMTGAALDDL
+90 TGMSGAALDDL

-204 FKSGQAASMNKLS
+204 YKSGQAASMNKLS

-269 NLSEANMTAAQKTKL
+269 NLSEADMTAAEKTKL

-293 EAILVNTSAV
+293 EAILANTSAV

-317 EQAKINTENLDG
+317 EQAKINTDNLDG
-329 AQKNLE
+329 ALKNLE

-358 LGEGLTGATETIQ
+358 LGEGLTGATDTIQ

-385 YVSAAVDG
+385 YVGAAVEG

-402 KHFGGGGVIGQVI
+402 KHFGGGGVIGQII
-415 RNIRDFLDLGKSG
+415 RNIRDFFDLGQSG

-439 DIFDREKWLENLKKK
+439 DIFDRERWLENLKKK

-466 QPTPQPTKPKNT
+466 PSPPITKNT

-529 TDLDWYQEM
+529 TDLDWYQQM
-538 QDELNNNPLLIQL
+538 QEELNNNPLLIQV
-551 KLNESELPDLS
+551 KLDESELPDLS

-657 YAEGGRIVGSSYT
+657 YADGGRIVGSSYT

-695 ALQTSTSTPGYAL
+695 ALQTSTSTPEYAL

>member
-35 LSANNVI
+35 LSTNNVI
-42 GGMTKSITSMA
+42 GGMAKSVTSMA

-68 AFRYN
+68 AFKYN

-79 FEKSVSELSSL
+79 FEKSVSELSSI

-120 DAFKLI
+120 DAYKLI

-257 KPSVVGLQQALQ
+257 KPSVVGLQEALK
-269 NLSEANMTAAQKTKL
+269 NLSEADMTAAQKTKL

-293 EAILVNTSAV
+293 EAILANTSAV

-317 EQAKINTENLDG
+317 EQAKINTDNLDS

-358 LGEGLTGATETIQ
+358 LGEGLEGATETIQ

-385 YVSAAVDG
+385 YVTAAIDG
-393 IKTYVSNLV
+393 IKDYVSNLV

-415 RNIRDFLDLGKSG
+415 RNIRDFFDLGQSG
-428 GVSKEDVDFSD
+428 GVSKEDVEFSD
-439 DIFDREKWLENLKKK
+439 DIFDRERWLENLKKK
-454 KYGNTPQPQPQP
+454 KYGNTPQPQPEP
-466 QPTPQPTKPKNT
+466 EPTKTKTT
-478 AITSTLDLEGAEDY
+478 AITSTLDLDGAEDY
-492 TYKLYQQQTEN
+492 TYKLYQQQAEE
-503 FQRKKAQEQFNAS
+503 FQRKKAQQQFDAA

-529 TDLDWYQEM
+529 TDLDWYQQIQE
-538 QDELNNNPLLIQL
+538 QLNNNPLEIHLDV
-551 KLNESELPDLS
+551 SEEETSRIAEIATSASGLS
-562 GALNQKDSLSSAA
+562 NVQKN
-575 KSAQGAAQA
+575 AQGAAQA
-584 FGALGQA
+584 FNALGQA
-591 MSTIKDPAAQV
+591 MMSIENPAAKV

-612 VAGGMAAMLAAPQST
+612 IAGGMAAMLAAPQST
-627 SQSWGWIALAITATA
+627 SQSWGWIALAISATA
-642 TMISTIAAIKSATSG
+642 TMASTIAAIHQATG
-657 YAEGGRIVGSSYT
+657 YAEGGIIKGASYT

-690 QHLAE
+690 SNIASQLVRSSEPQTA
-695 ALQTSTSTPGYAL
+695 TST
-708 TSISGEQLVTV
+708 ISGEQIVTV
-719 INNYGKRS
+719 INAYGRRTH
-727 GRGELI
+727 RGEILI

>member
-35 LSANNVI
+35 LSTNNVI
-42 GGMTKSITSMA
+42 GGMAKSVTSMA
-53 ASFVGPAAAVGALTT
+53 ASFVGPAAAVGALST
-68 AFRYN
+68 AFHYN

-120 DAFKLI
+120 DAYKLI

-257 KPSVVGLQQALQ
+257 KPSVVGLQEALK

-293 EAILVNTSAV
+293 EAILANTSAV

-317 EQAKINTENLDG
+317 EQAKINTDNLDG
-329 AQKNLE
+329 ALKNLE
-335 SKWERLNLTI
+335 SKLERLNLTI

-358 LGEGLTGATETIQ
+358 LGEGLDGATETIQ
-371 AIKDIGSAFSVSNE
+371 AIKDIGNAFSISNE

-393 IKTYVSNLV
+393 IKTYVSDLV

-415 RNIRDFLDLGKSG
+415 RNIRDFFDLGQAG

-439 DIFDREKWLENLKKK
+439 DIFDRERWLENLKKK

-466 QPTPQPTKPKNT
+466 TPQPTKPKNT
-478 AITSTLDLEGAEDY
+478 AINSTLDLDGAEDY
-492 TYKLYQQQTEN
+492 TYNLYRQQTEN
-503 FQRKKAQEQFNAS
+503 FQRKKALEQFNAS

-529 TDLDWYQEM
+529 TDLDWYQQIQE
-538 QDELNNNPLLIQL
+538 QLNSNPLEIHLDV
-551 KLNESELPDLS
+551 SEEETSRIGEIATSASGLS
-562 GALNQKDSLSSAA
+562 TVQRN
-575 KSAQGAAQA
+575 AQGAAQA
-584 FGALGQA
+584 FNALGQA
-591 MSTIKDPAAQV
+591 MMSIENPAAKV

-612 VAGGMAAMLAAPQST
+612 IAGGMAAMLAAPQST
-627 SQSWGWIALAITATA
+627 SQSWGWIALAISATA
-642 TMISTIAAIKSATSG
+642 TMASTIAAIHQATG
-657 YAEGGRIVGSSYT
+657 YAEGGIIKGASYT

-690 QHLAE
+690 SNIASQLVRSSEPQTA
-695 ALQTSTSTPGYAL
+695 TST
-708 TSISGEQLVTV
+708 ISGEQIVTV
-719 INNYGKRS
+719 INAYGRRTH
-727 GRGELI
+727 RGEILI

>member
-35 LSANNVI
+35 LSTNNVI

-68 AFRYN
+68 AFKYN

-120 DAFKLI
+120 DAYKLI

-257 KPSVVGLQQALQ
+257 KPSVVGLQEALK

-293 EAILVNTSAV
+293 EAILANTSAV

-317 EQAKINTENLDG
+317 EQAKINTDNLDG
-329 AQKNLE
+329 ALKNLE

-371 AIKDIGSAFSVSNE
+371 AIKDIGSAFSTSNE
-385 YVSAAVDG
+385 YVGAAVEG
-393 IKTYVSNLV
+393 IKSYTSELM
-402 KHFGGGGVIGQVI
+402 KFIAGGGQVGKWI
-415 RNIRDFLDLGKSG
+415 RDIRDFFNLGKSG

-466 QPTPQPTKPKNT
+466 QPPSPPITKNT

-529 TDLDWYQEM
+529 TDLDWYQQIQE
-538 QDELNNNPLLIQL
+538 QLNSNPLEIHLDV
-551 KLNESELPDLS
+551 SEEEMSRIGEIATSASGLS
-562 GALNQKDSLSSAA
+562 TVQRN
-575 KSAQGAAQA
+575 AQGAAQA
-584 FGALGQA
+584 FNALGQA
-591 MSTIKDPAAQV
+591 MMSIENPAAKV

-612 VAGGMAAMLAAPQST
+612 IAGGMAAMLAAPQST
-627 SQSWGWIALAITATA
+627 SQSWGWIALAISATA
-642 TMISTIAAIKSATSG
+642 TMASTIAAIHQATG
-657 YAEGGRIVGSSYT
+657 YAEGGIIKGASYT

-690 QHLAE
+690 SNIASQLVRSSEPQTA
-695 ALQTSTSTPGYAL
+695 TST
-708 TSISGEQLVTV
+708 ISGEQIVTV
-719 INNYGKRS
+719 INAYGRRTH
-727 GRGELI
+727 RGEILI

>member
-35 LSANNVI
+35 LSTNNVI
-42 GGMTKSITSMA
+42 GGMAKSVTSMA
-53 ASFVGPAAAVGALTT
+53 ASFVGPAAAVGALST

-73 VDTAKQ
+73 VETAKQ

-90 TGMTGAALDDL
+90 TGMSGAALDDL

-137 KALNDVTKAAIT
+137 QALNDVTKAAIT

-204 FKSGQAASMNKLS
+204 YKSGQAASMNKLS

-269 NLSEANMTAAQKTKL
+269 NLSEADMTAAEKTKL

-293 EAILVNTSAV
+293 EAILSNTSAV

-317 EQAKINTENLDG
+317 EQAKINTDNLDG
-329 AQKNLE
+329 ALKNLE

-371 AIKDIGSAFSVSNE
+371 AIKDIGSAFSISNE

-415 RNIRDFLDLGKSG
+415 RNIRDFFDLGQSG

-439 DIFDREKWLENLKKK
+439 DIFDRERWLENLKKK

-466 QPTPQPTKPKNT
+466 TKTKNT
-478 AITSTLDLEGAEDY
+478 AITSTLDLDGAEDY
-492 TYKLYQQQTEN
+492 IMRLFDQKREN
-503 FQRKKAQEQFNAS
+503 EKRSRAKSFFDQITFANAEGDS
-516 NPFVEKEISLGSI
+516 IGSI
-529 TDLDWYQEM
+529 TDLDWYQQIQE
-538 QDELNNNPLLIQL
+538 QLNSNPLEIHL
-551 KLNESELPDLS
+551 EVSEEEMSRIGEIATSASGLS
-562 GALNQKDSLSSAA
+562 TVQRN
-575 KSAQGAAQA
+575 AQGAAQA
-584 FGALGQA
+584 FNALGQA
-591 MSTIKDPAAQV
+591 MMSIENPAAKV

-612 VAGGMAAMLAAPQST
+612 IAGGMAAMLAAPQST
-627 SQSWGWIALAITATA
+627 SQSWGWIALAISATA
-642 TMISTIAAIKSATSG
+642 TMASTIAAIHQATG
-657 YAEGGRIVGSSYT
+657 YAEGGIIKGASYT

-690 QHLAE
+690 SNIASQLVRSSEPQTA
-695 ALQTSTSTPGYAL
+695 TST
-708 TSISGEQLVTV
+708 ISGEQIVTV
-719 INNYGKRS
+719 INAYGRRTH
-727 GRGELI
+727 RGEILI

>member
-15 QWNSGLNQATQAIN
+15 EWNSGLSQATRSIN

-68 AFRYN
+68 AFKYN

-120 DAFKLI
+120 DAYKLI

-257 KPSVVGLQQALQ
+257 KPSVVGLQEALK

-293 EAILVNTSAV
+293 EAILANTSAV

-317 EQAKINTENLDG
+317 EQAKINTDNLDG
-329 AQKNLE
+329 ALKNLE

-371 AIKDIGSAFSVSNE
+371 AIKDIGNAFSISNE
-385 YVSAAVDG
+385 YVAAAVDG
-393 IKTYVSNLV
+393 IKDYVSNLV

-415 RNIRDFLDLGKSG
+415 RNIRDFFDLGKSG

-466 QPTPQPTKPKNT
+466 TPQPTKPKNT

-492 TYKLYQQQTEN
+492 TYKLYQQQAEN
-503 FQRKKAQEQFNAS
+503 FQRKKALEQFNAS

-612 VAGGMAAMLAAPQST
+612 VASGMAAMLAAPQST

-690 QHLAE
+690 QNLAE
-695 ALQTSTSTPGYAL
+695 ALQTSTSTPEYAL

>member
-1 MAKDVIARLKTDTS
+1 MAKDVIARLRTDTS
-15 QWNSGLNQATQAIN
+15 QWNSGLSQATQSIN

-68 AFRYN
+68 AFKYN

-120 DAFKLI
+120 DAYKLI

-269 NLSEANMTAAQKTKL
+269 NLSEADMTAAQKTKL

-293 EAILVNTSAV
+293 EAILANTSAV

-317 EQAKINTENLDG
+317 EQAKINTDNLDG
-329 AQKNLE
+329 ALKNLE

-393 IKTYVSNLV
+393 IKDYVSNLV
-402 KHFGGGGVIGQVI
+402 KHFGGGGVIGQII
-415 RNIRDFLDLGKSG
+415 RNIRDFFDLGQSG

-439 DIFDREKWLENLKKK
+439 DIFDRERWLENLKKK
-454 KYGNTPQPQPQP
+454 KYGNTPQPE
-466 QPTPQPTKPKNT
+466 PQPTKTKNT
-478 AITSTLDLEGAEDY
+478 AITSTLDLDGAEDY
-492 TYKLYQQQTEN
+492 IMRLFDQKREN
-503 FQRKKAQEQFNAS
+503 EKRSRAKSFFDQITFANAEGDS
-516 NPFVEKEISLGSI
+516 IGSI
-529 TDLDWYQEM
+529 TDLDWYQNIQE
-538 QDELNNNPLLIQL
+538 QLNSNPLEIHLDV
-551 KLNESELPDLS
+551 SEEEMSRIGKIATSASGLS
-562 GALNQKDSLSSAA
+562 TVQRN
-575 KSAQGAAQA
+575 AQGAAQA
-584 FGALGQA
+584 FNALGQA
-591 MSTIKDPAAQV
+591 MMSIENPAAKV

-612 VAGGMAAMLAAPQST
+612 IAGGMAAMLAAPQST
-627 SQSWGWIALAITATA
+627 SQSWGWIALAISATA
-642 TMISTIAAIKSATSG
+642 TMASTIAAIHQATG
-657 YAEGGRIVGSSYT
+657 YAEGGIIKGASYT

-690 QHLAE
+690 SNIASQLVRSSEPQTA
-695 ALQTSTSTPGYAL
+695 TST
-708 TSISGEQLVTV
+708 ISGEQIVTV
-719 INNYGKRS
+719 INAYGRRTH
-727 GRGELI
+727 RGEILI

>member
-68 AFRYN
+68 AFKYN

-120 DAFKLI
+120 DAYKLI

-257 KPSVVGLQQALQ
+257 KPSVVGLQEALK

-293 EAILVNTSAV
+293 EAILANTSAV

-317 EQAKINTENLDG
+317 EQAKINTDNLDG
-329 AQKNLE
+329 ALKNLE

-371 AIKDIGSAFSVSNE
+371 AIKDIGSAFSTSNE
-385 YVSAAVDG
+385 YVGAAVEG
-393 IKTYVSNLV
+393 IKSYASELM
-402 KHFGGGGVIGQVI
+402 KFIAGGGQVGKWI
-415 RNIRDFLDLGKSG
+415 RDIRDFFNLGKSG

-454 KYGNTPQPQPQP
+454 KYGNTPQPQP
-466 QPTPQPTKPKNT
+466 TPQPTKPKNT

-492 TYKLYQQQTEN
+492 TYKLYQQQAEN
-503 FQRKKAQEQFNAS
+503 FQRKKALEQFNAS
-516 NPFVEKEISLGSI
+516 NPFVEKEVSLGSI
-529 TDLDWYQEM
+529 TDLDWYQQIQE
-538 QDELNNNPLLIQL
+538 QLNSNPLEIHLDV
-551 KLNESELPDLS
+551 SEEETSRIAEIATSASGLS
-562 GALNQKDSLSSAA
+562 TVQRN
-575 KSAQGAAQA
+575 AQGAAQA
-584 FGALGQA
+584 FNALGQA
-591 MSTIKDPAAQV
+591 MMSIENPAAKV

-612 VAGGMAAMLAAPQST
+612 IAGGMAAMLAAPQST
-627 SQSWGWIALAITATA
+627 SQSWGWIALAIAATA
-642 TMISTIAAIKSATSG
+642 TMASTIAAIHQATG
-657 YAEGGRIVGSSYT
+657 YAEGGIIKGASYT

-690 QHLAE
+690 SNIASQLVRSSEPQTA
-695 ALQTSTSTPGYAL
+695 TST
-708 TSISGEQLVTV
+708 ISGEQIVTV
-719 INNYGKRS
+719 INAYGRRTH
-727 GRGELI
+727 RGEILI

>member
-15 QWNSGLNQATQAIN
+15 QWNSGLSQATQSIN

-68 AFRYN
+68 AFKYN

-126 GSQKPELLGNA
+126 GSQKPELLSNA

-257 KPSVVGLQQALQ
+257 KPSVVGLQEALK
-269 NLSEANMTAAQKTKL
+269 NLSEADMTAAQKTKL

-293 EAILVNTSAV
+293 EAILANTSAV
-303 GDLQDKITGTNTAI
+303 VDLQDKITGTNTAI
-317 EQAKINTENLDG
+317 EQAKINTDNLDG
-329 AQKNLE
+329 ALKNLE

-371 AIKDIGSAFSVSNE
+371 AIKDIGSAFSTSNE
-385 YVSAAVDG
+385 YVGAAVEG
-393 IKTYVSNLV
+393 IKSYASELM
-402 KHFGGGGVIGQVI
+402 KFIAGGGQVGKWI
-415 RNIRDFLDLGKSG
+415 RDIRDFFNLGKSG

-439 DIFDREKWLENLKKK
+439 DIFNREKWLENLKKK

-466 QPTPQPTKPKNT
+466 QPPSPPITKNT

-529 TDLDWYQEM
+529 TDLDWYQQIQE
-538 QDELNNNPLLIQL
+538 QLNSNPLEIHLDV
-551 KLNESELPDLS
+551 SEEETSRIAEIATSASGLS
-562 GALNQKDSLSSAA
+562 TVQRN
-575 KSAQGAAQA
+575 AQGAAQA
-584 FGALGQA
+584 FNALGQA
-591 MSTIKDPAAQV
+591 MMSIENPAAKV

-612 VAGGMAAMLAAPQST
+612 IAGGMAAMLAAPQST
-627 SQSWGWIALAITATA
+627 SQSWGWIALAISATA
-642 TMISTIAAIKSATSG
+642 TMASTIAAIHQATG
-657 YAEGGRIVGSSYT
+657 YAEGGIIKGASYT

-690 QHLAE
+690 SNIASQLVRSSEPQTA
-695 ALQTSTSTPGYAL
+695 TST
-708 TSISGEQLVTV
+708 ISGEQIVTV
-719 INNYGKRS
+719 INAYGRRTH
-727 GRGELI
+727 RGEILI

>member
-35 LSANNVI
+35 LSTNNVI
-42 GGMTKSITSMA
+42 GGMAKSVTSMA
-53 ASFVGPAAAVGALTT
+53 ASFVGPAAAVGALST
-68 AFRYN
+68 AFQYN

-126 GSQKPELLGNA
+126 GSQKPELLSNA

-191 AGSVDIQGLTDII
+191 AGSVDIQGLTEII

-217 FEEFIAVAEAI
+217 FEEFIALAETI
-228 GPKFGTAAEAGT
+228 GPKFGSAAEAGT
-240 ALNTMLLKLE
+240 ALNQMLLKLE

-257 KPSVVGLQQALQ
+257 KPSVVGLEKALE
-269 NLSEANMTAAQKTKL
+269 NLSKAKMTASEKTKL
-284 VTENGFKAL
+284 VTETGFKAL
-293 EAILVNTSAV
+293 QAILENSKAV
-303 GDLQDKITGTNTAI
+303 GEFRDKITGTNTAI
-317 EQAKINTENLDG
+317 EQARINTDNLDG
-329 AQKNLE
+329 ALKNLE

-345 NDGNGIFT
+345 NDGNGILT
-353 GFVNL
+353 SLVNL

-371 AIKDIGSAFSVSNE
+371 AIKDIGSAFSTSNE
-385 YVSAAVDG
+385 YVAAAVNG
-393 IKTYVSNLV
+393 IKSYISELV
-402 KHFGGGGVIGQVI
+402 KFAAGGGVVGKAI
-415 RNIRDFLDLGKSG
+415 RDIRDFFGLGKSG

-454 KYGNTPQPQPQP
+454 KYGNTPK
-466 QPTPQPTKPKNT
+466 TKKT
-478 AITSTLDLEGAEDY
+478 KITSTLDLDGAEDY
-492 TYKLYQQQTEN
+492 TYKLYQQQTED
-503 FQRKKAQEQFNAS
+503 FQRRKAQQQFNAA
-516 NPFVEKEISLGSI
+516 NPFVEKEINLGSI

-612 VAGGMAAMLAAPQST
+612 IAGGMAAMLAAPQST
-627 SQSWGWIALAITATA
+627 AQSWGWIALAITATA
-642 TMISTIAAIKSATSG
+642 TMISTIAAIKSATAG

-690 QHLAE
+690 QNLAD
-695 ALQTSTSTPGYAL
+695 ALQTSTSTPQYA
-708 TSISGEQLVTV
+708 TTTISGEQLVTV

>member
-53 ASFVGPAAAVGALTT
+53 ASFVGPAAAVGALST
-68 AFRYN
+68 AFKYN

-101 KAKAIDLG
+101 KTKAIDLG

-257 KPSVVGLQQALQ
+257 KPSVVGLQEALK

-293 EAILVNTSAV
+293 EAILANTSAV

-317 EQAKINTENLDG
+317 EQARINTDNLDG
-329 AQKNLE
+329 ALKNLE

-371 AIKDIGSAFSVSNE
+371 AIKDIGSAFSTSNE
-385 YVSAAVDG
+385 YVGAAVEG
-393 IKTYVSNLV
+393 IKSYVSELM
-402 KHFGGGGVIGQVI
+402 KFIAGGGQVGKWI
-415 RNIRDFLDLGKSG
+415 RDIRDFFNLGKSG

-466 QPTPQPTKPKNT
+466 PSPPITKNT

-529 TDLDWYQEM
+529 TDLDWYQQIQE
-538 QDELNNNPLLIQL
+538 QLNSNPLEIHLDV
-551 KLNESELPDLS
+551 SEEETSRIAEIATSASGLS
-562 GALNQKDSLSSAA
+562 TVQRN
-575 KSAQGAAQA
+575 AQGAAQA
-584 FGALGQA
+584 FNALGQA
-591 MSTIKDPAAQV
+591 MMSIENPAAKV

-612 VAGGMAAMLAAPQST
+612 IAGGMAAMLAAPQST
-627 SQSWGWIALAITATA
+627 SQSWGWIALAIAATA
-642 TMISTIAAIKSATSG
+642 TMASTIAAIHQATG
-657 YAEGGRIVGSSYT
+657 YAEGGIIKGASYT

-690 QHLAE
+690 SNIASQLVRSSEPQTA
-695 ALQTSTSTPGYAL
+695 TST
-708 TSISGEQLVTV
+708 ISGEQIVTV
-719 INNYGKRS
+719 INAYGRRTH
-727 GRGELI
+727 RGEILI